1 MTRSQTRGTAGF
13 TLIELLVSL
22 VVFSIVMA
30 SALSFLRSQGRAV
43 SLGNDRMDA
52 LQNLSFAM
60 TTMEQ
65 RLRAAGGDVPDQQ
78 PVLVYA
84 GKDVVAFNADY
95 TTNIANDPFAVYYDP
110 DAPSAAVTAVTQSM
124 GFTIPNTSF
133 TYPSTTYT
141 TGGINSPAETII
153 FYLRPDSTTSR
164 TDDYILFEQVN
175 NQPAEIVSRNVIG
188 SSSTYFFK
196 YFKVTTPASGATFL
210 DSVPSGS
217 LPLTHSVAVHLA
229 LGDTGAYAAIDS
241 VRGVLLSLTV
251 TNGSTGA
258 AERQHTVTRFVS
270 LPNTGLAHR
279 QTCGDIPI
287 LGQTIAATE
296 ITQPDSTPAVTLT
309 WNPATDENNGEKDVA
324 TYVLWRKKT
333 TDATWGNPYLSIPAG
348 SPSYSYTD
356 AAVTSGTS
364 YQYQLAAEDCT
375 PSLSATTTSNVVAIP

>member
-1 MTRSQTRGTAGF
+1 MTRSQMRGTAGF

-22 VVFSIVMA
+22 VVFSVVMA

-78 PVLVYA
+78 PVLIYA

-110 DAPSAAVTAVTQSM
+110 DAPSAAVTAVTQSL

-175 NQPAEIVSRNVIG
+175 NQPAEIVSRNIIG
-188 SSSTYFFK
+188 SASTYFFK
-196 YFKVTTPASGATFL
+196 YYKVVTPASGATYL
-210 DSVPSGS
+210 DSVPSW
-217 LPLTHSVAVHLA
+217 LVAA
-229 LGDTGAYAAIDS
+229 DPFRPGPSRLGGH
-241 VRGVLLSLTV
+241 RGL
-251 TNGSTGA
+251 
-258 AERQHTVTRFVS
+258 
-270 LPNTGLAHR
+270 
-279 QTCGDIPI
+279 CGD
-287 LGQTIAATE
+287 
-296 ITQPDSTPAVTLT
+296 
-309 WNPATDENNGEKDVA
+309 
-324 TYVLWRKKT
+324 
-333 TDATWGNPYLSIPAG
+333 
-348 SPSYSYTD
+348 
-356 AAVTSGTS
+356 
-364 YQYQLAAEDCT
+364 
-375 PSLSATTTSNVVAIP
+375 